1 MYLWKQEA
9 LKACRLDGGLERVP
23 GAGLGRKSSEYVDSE
38 GTWFC
43 VKKASESLLPGQG
56 YMVAKEQYSEL
67 MVAVG
72 NGCSF
77 LYQHRPPTESTRHRK
92 PFSSLDSLQCTLLRR
107 FVILLPLQHRYL
119 KEFLCV
125 SLSIYS
131 KEYTRA
137 ERQ

>member
-1 MYLWKQEA
+1 MYLWMQET
-9 LKACRLDGGLERVP
+9 LKACRLDEGLERVS
-23 GAGLGRKSSEYVDSE
+23 GAGLGRKSSEYVDFE
-38 GTWFC
+38 GTSFC

-67 MVAVG
+67 VVAVG
-72 NGCSF
+72 NGCLF
-77 LYQHRPPTESTRHRK
+77 LYQYRPPTESTRHRR
-92 PFSSLDSLQCTLLRR
+92 PFSSLDSFQCILLRR
-107 FVILLPLQHRYL
+107 FVILLPLQQRYL

-131 KEYTRA
+131 KEYTWA